1 MALGSFGG
9 SMAGKDNLERHF
21 KTRDPWVDVAVL
33 HEPQK
38 PRQQDTHFEL
48 GVGVEGYERGT
59 GKEVIRDPSF
69 KRPGEKDPKTSQP
82 FED

>member
-1 MALGSFGG
+1 MPGEDKHGRTSRA
-9 SMAGKDNLERHF
+9 
-21 KTRDPWVDVAVL
+21 RDPWVDVAVL
-33 HEPQK
+33 HEPHK

-59 GKEVIRDPSF
+59 GKEVIREPSF
-69 KRPGEKDPKTSQP
+69 KRPGEKNPKASRP